1 MGDAR
6 DRLKRA
12 FKELKVRQSDV
23 TKKLKISQSGL
34 STILTVRTDKISYS
48 FLLSLKAE
56 YALNPEW
63 ILEGKELMYL
73 PPNLNA
79 FPKDTADL
87 VKKFEKLPEKYK
99 NKIIYLVTREEE
111 KHQEEL
117 AELERQKQLEKQKQ
131 EAEGLPHKKT
141 VPVPVLGEVSA
152 GTPIYAE
159 ENTSEY
165 IDYDER
171 VVTNKADFFFLKV
184 RGDSM
189 IECRIFDGDYIL
201 VQRNIYHNNG
211 SIVIARVEDDAVVK
225 KIRFL
230 KESNEVEL
238 IPCNPDYKTLVYPAE
253 KVDVMGVVIARV
265 ANEDLNVRMF

>member
-1 MGDAR
+1 M
-6 DRLKRA
+6 
-12 FKELKVRQSDV
+12 FYFS
-23 TKKLKISQSGL
+23 KKL
-34 STILTVRTDKISYS
+34 STSS
-48 FLLSLKAE
+48 
-56 YALNPEW
+56 PEW
-63 ILEGKELMYL
+63 LLEGKEPMYL

-87 VKKFEKLPEKYK
+87 VKRFEKLPEKYK
-99 NKIIYLVTREEE
+99 E
-111 KHQEEL
+111 KLMLSAQ
-117 AELERQKQLEKQKQ
+117 ELEIKHKQELEKERQLEKQKQ
-131 EAEGLPHKKT
+131 REVDELPHKKT

-159 ENTSEY
+159 ENASEY
-165 IDYDER
+165 IDYDEK
-171 VVTNKADFFFLKV
+171 VVTNKTDFFFLKV

-253 KVDVMGVVIARV
+253 KVDVLGVVIARV

>member
-1 MGDAR
+1 MTP
-6 DRLKRA
+6 LKRFNLFLKKEKRNKNTLA
-12 FKELKVRQSDV
+12 KELSISLSLVYKISDGSMELSDLFLL
-23 TKKLKISQSGL
+23 KLKD
-34 STILTVRTDKISYS
+34 RYN
-48 FLLSLKAE
+48 
-56 YALNPEW
+56 LNPEW
-63 ILEGKELMYL
+63 LLEGKEPMYL

-87 VKKFEKLPEKYK
+87 VKRFEKLPEKYK

-131 EAEGLPHKKT
+131 REVDELPHKKT

-159 ENTSEY
+159 ENASEY

-171 VVTNKADFFFLKV
+171 VVTNKTDFFFLKV

-189 IECRIFDGDYIL
+189 IECGIFNKDYIL

-211 SIVIARVEDDAVVK
+211 SIVIARVEDEAVVK

-253 KVDVMGVVIARV
+253 KVDVLGVVIARV

>member
-1 MGDAR
+1 ME
-6 DRLKRA
+6 RLKFFLKEKKIRQIDMSKVLKLTSGGVSNIMSGKSNVTQQLA
-12 FKELKVRQSDV
+12 F
-23 TKKLKISQSGL
+23 
-34 STILTVRTDKISYS
+34 
-48 FLLSLKAE
+48 SLQAV
-56 YALNPEW
+56 YNLNPEW
-63 ILEGKELMYL
+63 LLEGKEPMYL

-79 FPKDTADL
+79 FPKDIADL
-87 VKKFEKLPEKYK
+87 VKRFEKLPEKYK
-99 NKIIYLVTREEE
+99 EKLMLSAQELEIKHKKELEALK

-117 AELERQKQLEKQKQ
+117 KELEKQKQ
-131 EAEGLPHKKT
+131 REVDELPPEET

-159 ENTSEY
+159 ENASEY
-165 IDYDER
+165 VRYDKR
-171 VVTNKADFFFLKV
+171 VVTNKTDFFFLKV

-189 IECRIFDGDYIL
+189 IECGIFNKDYIL

-211 SIVIARVEDDAVVK
+211 SIVIARVEDDTVVK

-230 KESNEVEL
+230 RESNEIEL

-253 KVDVMGVVIARV
+253 KVDVLGVVIARV